1 MKFREEIEKKESIKT
16 VENGDKWHYMKNMDI
31 SKFMGKLALLK
42 KIWETLNIRT
52 LEYFVIFAK
61 YGKVKKAKRNGKISN
76 MKEYREYTEI

>member
-1 MKFREEIEKKESIKT
+1 MRLYE
-16 VENGDKWHYMKNMDI
+16 NMDI

-61 YGKVKKAKRNGKISN
+61 YGKVKKQ
-76 MKEYREYTEI
+76 REMEKYLI

>member
-1 MKFREEIEKKESIKT
+1 MKS
-16 VENGDKWHYMKNMDI
+16 MDI

-61 YGKVKKAKRNGKISN
+61 YGKVKKAKRKWKNI
-76 MKEYREYTEI
+76 

>member
-1 MKFREEIEKKESIKT
+1 MKS
-16 VENGDKWHYMKNMDI
+16 MDI
-31 SKFMGKLALLK
+31 QKFMGILALLK

>member
-1 MKFREEIEKKESIKT
+1 
-16 VENGDKWHYMKNMDI
+16 MKNMDI

-76 MKEYREYTEI
+76 MKEYR